1 MRVFLGYDVGD
12 LRILGL
18 SLLSFTYSLF
28 LFLDLRGVVL
38 FSFSD
43 QSIRM
48 CADFVTG
55 RCLAGG
61 QQLAVAMSNFK
72 VDHTPSTFSLDTMIF
87 DEPYDSLKE
96 KVSTKIRLFRF
107 R

>member
-28 LFLDLRGVVL
+28 LFLDLRG
-38 FSFSD
+38 